1 MFEVSR
7 RDNNN
12 NTRNPPLIH
21 FSTRANR
28 WFSTDYC
35 AIMNASTLTFISTSC
50 CLTNAFQK
58 YESELLNL
66 FWRSHIKSS
75 MSCRDNTASV
85 GRRKNHNFISFL
97 GVSFFV
103 CQERNLAKFSSF
115 RQTLRQNFNEKKK
128 LFKRAEILLGFKRFQ
143 ISILTN
149 RKVLFRKNIKCIM
162 YHG

>member
-1 MFEVSR
+1 
-7 RDNNN
+7 
-12 NTRNPPLIH
+12 
-21 FSTRANR
+21 
-28 WFSTDYC
+28 
-35 AIMNASTLTFISTSC
+35 MNASTLTFISTSC

-66 FWRSHIKSS
+66 FWRSYLVLKLQKVACLDQ
-75 MSCRDNTASV
+75 CRDNTASV
-85 GRRKNHNFISFL
+85 GRRKNHNFIFFL

-115 RQTLRQNFNEKKK
+115 RQTLRQNFNDKKK

-149 RKVLFRKNIKCIM
+149 RKALFRKNIKCIM